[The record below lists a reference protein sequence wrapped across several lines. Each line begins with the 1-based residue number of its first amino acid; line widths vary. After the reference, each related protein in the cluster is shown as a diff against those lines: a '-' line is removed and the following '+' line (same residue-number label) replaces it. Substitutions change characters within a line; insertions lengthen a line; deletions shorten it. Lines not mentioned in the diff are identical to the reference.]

1 MPFWLLLMLRMS
13 DIWARAPGGHYAN
26 ERQQRERER
35 ERSPFIPSPS
45 LPLSFS
51 VCRVSFTYRCSSQF
65 SSKDD
70 ALRNIVHDRHCDGNS
85 GWLNV
90 TMMTMTT
97 TTTTT
102 HALELYTRRH
112 PLRYCTWPSVCAPCR
127 VPPFFFLCSCFL
139 PFKPKVSESNNPVNK
154 RTV

>member
-35 ERSPFIPSPS
+35 ETFPFSPPLFLCLSRLFHLQMLLSVQFKRRRFTQHRTWSTLWRKFRLTQCYDDDDDDDDDDDTRFRAIHTSSSAS
-45 LPLSFS
+45 LLHLAER
-51 VCRVSFTYRCSSQF
+51 VCTM
-65 SSKDD
+65 
-70 ALRNIVHDRHCDGNS
+70 S
-85 GWLNV
+85 G
-90 TMMTMTT
+90 
-97 TTTTT
+97 
-102 HALELYTRRH
+102 
-112 PLRYCTWPSVCAPCR
+112 S
-127 VPPFFFLCSCFL
+127 PFFFLCSCFL